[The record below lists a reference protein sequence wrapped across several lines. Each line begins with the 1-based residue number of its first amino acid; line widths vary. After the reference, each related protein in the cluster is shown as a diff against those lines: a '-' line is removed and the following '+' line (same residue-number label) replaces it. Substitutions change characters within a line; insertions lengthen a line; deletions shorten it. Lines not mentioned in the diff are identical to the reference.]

1 MEPTLKDV
9 KASFEETGEKQGER
23 FFIENEGQLE
33 WAFRKI
39 QQAQDDND
47 NQDKILEATK
57 EYVEQHKKDNQKT
70 IEYMRGLIADY
81 AELKKSEEPDYEY
94 KGVLGRLTWTK
105 PKQTIVKTSDEELI
119 KQFEGTDLVE
129 KEEKIKIKWGDLKK
143 DLVIT
148 PDGKVITSDGEV
160 VSGVAVKDQ
169 PSTLAIKKRTEKDSW
184 KEVK

>member
-1 MEPTLKDV
+1 MEPTVSDV
-9 KASFEETGEKQGER
+9 KVSFEETGEKQGER

-39 QQAQDDND
+39 QEAQDDNGS
-47 NQDKILEATK
+47 QDKILEATK
-57 EYVEQHKKDNQKT
+57 EYVEQHKKENQKT

-105 PKQTIVKTSDEELI
+105 PKQTIAKTSDEELI

-129 KEEKIKIKWGDLKK
+129 KEEKIKLKWNDLKK
-143 DLVIT
+143 DLTIT
-148 PDGKVITSDGEV
+148 PDGKAITSDGEAV
-160 VSGVAVKDQ
+160 TGVTVKDQ
-169 PSTLAIKKRTEKDSW
+169 PSTLAIKQRTGKGSW

>member
-1 MEPTLKDV
+1 MEATLKDV
-9 KASFEETGEKQGER
+9 KASFEETGEKQDER

-39 QQAQDDND
+39 QEAQDDND

-57 EYVEQHKKDNQKT
+57 EYVDQHKKENQKT

-105 PKQTIVKTSDEELI
+105 PKQAIVKTDEEGLI
-119 KQFEGTDLVE
+119 KQFKGTDLVE
-129 KEEKIKIKWGDLKK
+129 KEEKVKLKWGDLKK
-143 DLVIT
+143 GLTIT
-148 PDGKVITSDGEV
+148 PDGKAITSDGEV
-160 VSGVAVKDQ
+160 VAGVTIKEQ
-169 PSTLAIKKRTEKDSW
+169 PSTLAIKQRTGKGSW

>member
-1 MEPTLKDV
+1 MEPTLSDV
-9 KASFEETGEKQGER
+9 KKSFEENGEKQDER

-47 NQDKILEATK
+47 SQDKILEVTK

-129 KEEKIKIKWGDLKK
+129 KEEKIKLKWGDLKR
-143 DLVIT
+143 DLIIT
-148 PDGKVITSDGEV
+148 PDGKVITSDGEM

-184 KEVK
+184 KEIK

>member
-9 KASFEETGEKQGER
+9 KASFEEPGEKQGER
-23 FFIENEGQLE
+23 FFLENESQLE

-39 QQAQDDND
+39 QEAQDDND
-47 NQDKILEATK
+47 TQDKILAATK
-57 EYVEQHKKDNQKT
+57 EYVEQHKKNNQKT

-81 AELKKSEEPDYEY
+81 AELKKAEEPDYEY
-94 KGVLGRLTWTK
+94 KGVLGLLTWTK
-105 PKQTIVKTSDEELI
+105 PKQTIVKTDEEELI
-119 KQFEGTDLVE
+119 KQFKGTDLVE
-129 KEEKIKIKWGDLKK
+129 KEEKVKLKWSDLKR

-169 PSTLAIKKRTEKDSW
+169 PPTLAIKKRTEKDSW

>member
-9 KASFEETGEKQGER
+9 KASFEETGEKQDER
-23 FFIENEGQLE
+23 FSIENEGQLE

-47 NQDKILEATK
+47 NQDKILEVTK
-57 EYVEQHKKDNQKT
+57 EYVEQHKKDNLKT
-70 IEYMRGLIADY
+70 IEKMRGLIAEY
-81 AELKKSEEPDYEY
+81 AELKKSEEPNYEY

-105 PKQTIVKTSDEELI
+105 PKQAIVKTDEEELI
-119 KQFEGTDLVE
+119 KQFKGTDLVE
-129 KEEKIKIKWGDLKK
+129 KEEKIKFKWGDLKR

-148 PDGKVITSDGEV
+148 PVGKVITSKGEV
-160 VSGVAVKDQ
+160 VTGVTVKGQ
-169 PSTLAIKKRTEKDSW
+169 PSTLVIKKRTGKSSW

>member
-1 MEPTLKDV
+1 MSSNT
-9 KASFEETGEKQGER
+9 
-23 FFIENEGQLE
+23 
-33 WAFRKI
+33 RKT
-39 QQAQDDND
+39 
-47 NQDKILEATK
+47 TK
-57 EYVEQHKKDNQKT
+57 KT

-129 KEEKIKIKWGDLKK
+129 KQEIVKLKWSDLKK
-143 DLVIT
+143 DLAIT

-169 PSTLAIKKRTEKDSW
+169 PSTLAIKKRTEKNSW

>member
-9 KASFEETGEKQGER
+9 KASFEETGEKRGER

-39 QQAQDDND
+39 QQAQDDD
-47 NQDKILEATK
+47 NYQDKIIEATK
-57 EYVEQHKKDNQKT
+57 EYVEQHKANNRRT

-81 AELKKSEEPDYEY
+81 AEFKKSEEPDYEY
-94 KGVLGRLTWTK
+94 EGVLGRITWTK
-105 PKQTIVKTSDEELI
+105 PKQTIIKTSDEELI
-119 KQFEGTDLVE
+119 KQFKGTELVE
-129 KEEKIKIKWGDLKK
+129 KEEKIKLKWSDLKK
-143 DLVIT
+143 DLAIT
-148 PDGKVITSDGEV
+148 PDRKVITSNGEV

-169 PSTLAIKKRTEKDSW
+169 PSTLAIKKRTEKDTW

>member
-1 MEPTLKDV
+1 MLIST
-9 KASFEETGEKQGER
+9 
-23 FFIENEGQLE
+23 
-33 WAFRKI
+33 RKT
-39 QQAQDDND
+39 
-47 NQDKILEATK
+47 TK
-57 EYVEQHKKDNQKT
+57 KT

-81 AELKKSEEPDYEY
+81 AELKKSEEPGYEY

-119 KQFEGTDLVE
+119 KQFNGTDLVE
-129 KEEKIKIKWGDLKK
+129 KEEKIKLKWGDLKR

>member
-9 KASFEETGEKQGER
+9 KASFEESGEKHGER

-39 QQAQDDND
+39 QEAQDDND
-47 NQDKILEATK
+47 NQDKILAATK

-94 KGVLGRLTWTK
+94 TGVLGRLTWTK
-105 PKQTIVKTSDEELI
+105 PK
-119 KQFEGTDLVE
+119 
-129 KEEKIKIKWGDLKK
+129 
-143 DLVIT
+143 
-148 PDGKVITSDGEV
+148 
-160 VSGVAVKDQ
+160 
-169 PSTLAIKKRTEKDSW
+169 
-184 KEVK
+184 

>member
-1 MEPTLKDV
+1 MEPKLSDV
-9 KASFEETGEKQGER
+9 KASFEETGEKPHER

-39 QQAQDDND
+39 QQAEDDNAS
-47 NQDKILEATK
+47 QDKILEATK
-57 EYVEQHKKDNQKT
+57 EYVEQHKKENQRT

-81 AELKKSEEPDYEY
+81 AELKKAEEPDYEY
-94 KGVLGRLTWTK
+94 RGVLGRITWTK
-105 PKQTIVKTSDEELI
+105 PKQVVVKTSDEELI
-119 KQFEGTDLVE
+119 KQFKGTDLVE
-129 KEEKIKIKWGDLKK
+129 KQEIVKLKWSDLKK

-160 VSGVAVKDQ
+160 VSGVAVKEQ

-184 KEVK
+184 KEIK

>member
-9 KASFEETGEKQGER
+9 KASFEETGEKQDER
-23 FFIENEGQLE
+23 FSIENEGQLE

-47 NQDKILEATK
+47 NQDKILEVTK
-57 EYVEQHKKDNQKT
+57 EYVEQHKKDNLKT
-70 IEYMRGLIADY
+70 IEKMRGLIAEY
-81 AELKKSEEPDYEY
+81 AELKKSEEPNYEY
-94 KGVLGRLTWTK
+94 KGVLGRLTWAK
-105 PKQTIVKTSDEELI
+105 PKQAIVKTDEEELI
-119 KQFEGTDLVE
+119 KQFKGTDLVE
-129 KEEKIKIKWGDLKK
+129 KEEKIKFKWGDLKR
-143 DLVIT
+143 DLSIT

-169 PSTLAIKKRTEKDSW
+169 PSTLAIKKRSEKGSW

>member
-9 KASFEETGEKQGER
+9 KASFEENGEKQDER

-105 PKQTIVKTSDEELI
+105 PKQTIVKTDEQELI

-129 KEEKIKIKWGDLKK
+129 KEEKIKFKWSDLKK
-143 DLVIT
+143 DLTIA
-148 PDGKVITSDGEV
+148 PDGKAITSDGEV
-160 VSGVAVKDQ
+160 VAGVTVKEQ
-169 PSTLAIKKRTEKDSW
+169 PSTLAIKQRTGKGSW
-184 KEVK
+184 KEAK

>member
-9 KASFEETGEKQGER
+9 KASFEETGEKRGER

-47 NQDKILEATK
+47 NQDKILEVTK
-57 EYVEQHKKDNQKT
+57 EYVEQHKANNQKT
-70 IEYMRGLIADY
+70 IDYMRGLIADY

-94 KGVLGRLTWTK
+94 KGVLGRITWTK
-105 PKQTIVKTSDEELI
+105 PKQTIVKTNDEELI
-119 KQFEGTDLVE
+119 KQFKGTKLVE
-129 KEEKIKIKWGDLKK
+129 KEEKVKIKWGDLKK
-143 DLVIT
+143 DLAIT
-148 PDGKVITSDGEV
+148 PDGKVITSNGEV
-160 VSGVAVKDQ
+160 VSGVTVKDH
-169 PSTLAIKKRTEKDSW
+169 PSTLTIKKRTEKDTW

>member
-39 QQAQDDND
+39 QEAQDDND

-57 EYVEQHKKDNQKT
+57 EYVEQHKKINQKT
-70 IEYMRGLIADY
+70 IETMKGLIAEY
-81 AELKKSEEPDYEY
+81 AEAKKLAEPDYEY
-94 KGVLGRLTWTK
+94 KGVLGRITWTK
-105 PKQTIVKTSDEELI
+105 PKQTIIKTSDEELI
-119 KQFEGTDLVE
+119 KQFKGTKLVE
-129 KEEKIKIKWGDLKK
+129 KEEKVKLKWSDLKK
-143 DLVIT
+143 DLSIT
-148 PDGKVITSDGEV
+148 PDGKVITSNGEV
-160 VSGVAVKDQ
+160 VSGVVVKDH
-169 PSTLAIKKRTEKDSW
+169 PSTLAIKKRTEKETW

>member
-39 QQAQDDND
+39 QEAQDDNY
-47 NQDKILEATK
+47 NQDKILDATK
-57 EYVEQHKKDNQKT
+57 AYVEQHKKDNQKT

-105 PKQTIVKTSDEELI
+105 PKQTIVKTSDEDLI
-119 KQFEGTDLVE
+119 KQFKGTNLVE
-129 KEEKIKIKWGDLKK
+129 KEEKITFKWGDLKK
-143 DLVIT
+143 DLTIT

-160 VSGVAVKDQ
+160 VSGVTVKDQ
-169 PSTLAIKKRTEKDSW
+169 PSTLAIKKRTGKDSW

>member
-47 NQDKILEATK
+47 NQDKILAATK
-57 EYVEQHKKDNQKT
+57 EYVEQHKANNQKT
-70 IEYMRGLIADY
+70 IEYMCGLIADY
-81 AELKKSEEPDYEY
+81 AELKKAEEPDYEY

-105 PKQTIVKTSDEELI
+105 PKQTIVKADEEELI

-129 KEEKIKIKWGDLKK
+129 KKETVNIKWSDLKK
-143 DLVIT
+143 DLTIT
-148 PDGKVITSDGEV
+148 PDGKAITSDGEV
-160 VSGVAVKDQ
+160 VAGVSVKEQ
-169 PSTLAIKKRTEKDSW
+169 PSTLAIKQRTGKGSW

>member
-9 KASFEETGEKQGER
+9 KASFEETGAKQGER

-39 QQAQDDND
+39 QEAQDDND

-57 EYVEQHKKDNQKT
+57 EYVENHKKENQRT

-94 KGVLGRLTWTK
+94 RGVLGRITWTK
-105 PKQTIVKTSDEELI
+105 PKQVIVKTSDEELI
-119 KQFEGTDLVE
+119 KQFKGTKLVE
-129 KEEKIKIKWGDLKK
+129 KEEKIKLKCGDLKR

>member
-39 QQAQDDND
+39 QEAQDDNE
-47 NQDKILEATK
+47 NQYKILEATK
-57 EYVEQHKKDNQKT
+57 EYVEQRKAKNQQT

-119 KQFEGTDLVE
+119 KQFKGTRLVE
-129 KEEKIKIKWGDLKK
+129 KEEKIKLKWGDLKR

-148 PDGKVITSDGEV
+148 PDGKVITSNGEV

-169 PSTLAIKKRTEKDSW
+169 PSTLAIKQRTGKASW

>member
-39 QQAQDDND
+39 REVQDDND

-57 EYVEQHKKDNQKT
+57 EYVEQHKQNNQRT

-81 AELKKSEEPDYEY
+81 AEIKKSEEPGYEY
-94 KGVLGRLTWTK
+94 EGVLGRLTWTK

-119 KQFEGTDLVE
+119 KQFKGTKLVE
-129 KEEKIKIKWGDLKK
+129 KEEKIKLKWGDLKK
-143 DLVIT
+143 DLMIT
-148 PDGKVITSDGEV
+148 PVGKVITSKGEV
-160 VSGVAVKDQ
+160 VTGVAVKDQ
-169 PSTLAIKKRTEKDSW
+169 PSMLAIKQRTGKGSW

>member
-9 KASFEETGEKQGER
+9 KASFEEPGEKQGER

-57 EYVEQHKKDNQKT
+57 EYVEHHKKDNQKT

-105 PKQTIVKTSDEELI
+105 PKQTIVKTDEEELI

-129 KEEKIKIKWGDLKK
+129 KEEKIKLKWGDLKK

-160 VSGVAVKDQ
+160 VAGVTVKDQ
-169 PSTLAIKKRTEKDSW
+169 PSTLAIKQQTGKRSW

>member
-9 KASFEETGEKQGER
+9 KASFEETGKKQGER

-57 EYVEQHKKDNQKT
+57 EYVEQNKQNNQKT

-81 AELKKSEEPDYEY
+81 AELKKAEEPDYEY

-129 KEEKIKIKWGDLKK
+129 KEEKIKLKWGDLKK
-143 DLVIT
+143 DLTIT
-148 PDGKVITSDGEV
+148 PDGKAITSDGEV
-160 VSGVAVKDQ
+160 VSGVTVKEQ
-169 PSTLAIKKRTEKDSW
+169 PSTLAVKQRTGKGSW
-184 KEVK
+184 KEIK

>member
-39 QQAQDDND
+39 QEAQNDDNY
-47 NQDKILEATK
+47 QDKILAATK
-57 EYVEQHKKDNQKT
+57 EYVEMHKKNNRKT

-81 AELKKSEEPDYEY
+81 AELKKAEEPDYEY

-119 KQFEGTDLVE
+119 KQFKGTDLVE
-129 KEEKIKIKWGDLKK
+129 KQESIKLKWNDLKK

-148 PDGKVITSDGEV
+148 PDGKVITSDGEM

-184 KEVK
+184 KEIK

>member
-9 KASFEETGEKQGER
+9 KASFEEPGERQRER

-39 QQAQDDND
+39 QQAEDDNAS
-47 NQDKILEATK
+47 QDKILEATK
-57 EYVEQHKKDNQKT
+57 EYVEQHKANNQKT
-70 IEYMRGLIADY
+70 IDYMRGLIADY
-81 AELKKSEEPDYEY
+81 AELKKAEEPDYEY

-105 PKQTIVKTSDEELI
+105 PKQTIVKTDEEELI
-119 KQFEGTDLVE
+119 KQFKGTGLVE
-129 KEEKIKIKWGDLKK
+129 KEEKIKLKWGDLKR
-143 DLVIT
+143 DLSIT
-148 PDGKVITSDGEV
+148 PDGKAITSDGEV

-169 PSTLAIKKRTEKDSW
+169 PSTLAIKKRTEKDTW

>member
-9 KASFEETGEKQGER
+9 KASFEETGEKQHER

-47 NQDKILEATK
+47 NQDKILAATK
-57 EYVEQHKKDNQKT
+57 EYVEQHKANNQKT

-94 KGVLGRLTWTK
+94 RGVLGRITWTK
-105 PKQTIVKTSDEELI
+105 PKQVIVKTSDEELI
-119 KQFEGTDLVE
+119 KQFKGTKLVE
-129 KEEKIKIKWGDLKK
+129 KEEKIKLKWNDLKK
-143 DLVIT
+143 DLTIT
-148 PDGKVITSDGEV
+148 PDGKAITSDGEV
-160 VSGVAVKDQ
+160 VAGVTVKDQ
-169 PSTLAIKKRTEKDSW
+169 PSTLAIKQRTGKGSW

>member
-39 QQAQDDND
+39 QEVQDDNE

-57 EYVEQHKKDNQKT
+57 EYVDRHKKDNQKI
-70 IEYMRGLIADY
+70 IEYMRGLIAEY

-119 KQFEGTDLVE
+119 KQFKGTKLVE
-129 KEEKIKIKWGDLKK
+129 KEEKIKLKWGDLKR

-148 PDGKVITSDGEV
+148 PDGKVITSNGEV
-160 VSGVAVKDQ
+160 VSGVAVKDH
-169 PSTLAIKKRTEKDSW
+169 PSTLAIKKRTGKSSW
-184 KEVK
+184 KEIK

>member
-1 MEPTLKDV
+1 MEPTLQDV

-57 EYVEQHKKDNQKT
+57 EYVEQHKKSNQKT
-70 IEYMRGLIADY
+70 IEYMRGFIADY
-81 AELKKSEEPDYEY
+81 AELKRSEEPDYEY

-119 KQFEGTDLVE
+119 KQFKGTRLVE
-129 KEEKIKIKWGDLKK
+129 KEEKVKLKWNDLKK

-148 PDGKVITSDGEV
+148 SNGEV
-160 VSGVAVKDQ
+160 VSGVAVKDH
-169 PSTLAIKKRTEKDSW
+169 PSTLAIKKRTEKDTW

>member
-1 MEPTLKDV
+1 MEPTLQDV

-47 NQDKILEATK
+47 NQEKILAATK
-57 EYVEQHKKDNQKT
+57 EYVEQHKKENQRT

-94 KGVLGRLTWTK
+94 QGVLGRLTWTK

-119 KQFEGTDLVE
+119 KQFKGTDLVE
-129 KEEKIKIKWGDLKK
+129 KQEIVKLKWGDLKK
-143 DLVIT
+143 GLAIT

-160 VSGVAVKDQ
+160 VSGVVVKDH
-169 PSTLAIKKRTEKDSW
+169 PSTLTIKKRTEKDTW

>member
-9 KASFEETGEKQGER
+9 KASFEEPGEKQGER

-39 QQAQDDND
+39 KEAQDDND
-47 NQDKILEATK
+47 NQDKILAATK
-57 EYVEQHKKDNQKT
+57 EYVDQHKKNNQKT

-81 AELKKSEEPDYEY
+81 AELKKAEEPDYEY

-119 KQFEGTDLVE
+119 KQFKGTGLVE
-129 KEEKIKIKWGDLKK
+129 KQEIVKLKWGDLKK
-143 DLVIT
+143 DLSIT

-160 VSGVAVKDQ
+160 VSGVTVKDQ
-169 PSTLAIKKRTEKDSW
+169 PSTLAIKKRTEKGSW
-184 KEVK
+184 KEIK

>member
-1 MEPTLKDV
+1 MEPSLKDV

-39 QQAQDDND
+39 QQAEDDNAS
-47 NQDKILEATK
+47 QDKILEATK
-57 EYVEQHKKDNQKT
+57 EYVDQHKKSNQKT

-81 AELKKSEEPDYEY
+81 AELKRSEEHSYEY

-105 PKQTIVKTSDEELI
+105 AKQTIVKTDEEELI
-119 KQFEGTDLVE
+119 KQFKGTDLVE
-129 KEEKIKIKWGDLKK
+129 EQKSIKLKWNDLKK
-143 DLVIT
+143 DLTIT